1 MKVFAV
7 VVTYNGAAWVDR
19 CFGSLRDSGTSCQVI
34 AVDNGSSDGTVE
46 RIASAFQ
53 EVTLIR
59 AKGNL
64 GFGQANNLALRIAL
78 DRGATHA
85 FLLNQDAWLAPG
97 ALRALMDASERWPE
111 YGILS
116 PLHLNGAG
124 DALDIE
130 FANEIE
136 PRRCPGL
143 YSDLALGR
151 ARSAPYP
158 LKFVCAAAWLIT
170 RRCLEVCG
178 GFSPL
183 FFHYGEDD
191 DYCARVLHHGFRIG
205 VLPSA
210 RIHHDREHRGEN
222 PYFAQERGWII
233 RKLKLRYAAPG
244 STLDLAAE
252 RRKLRTRLLRALV
265 TGDRLAYG
273 MAKDNLKLMREAGL
287 EEVVRHRALTRQ
299 AGAHY
304 LADRP

>member
-1 MKVFAV
+1 MRVFAV

-19 CFGSLRDSGTSCQVI
+19 CFGSLRDSGTGCQVI
-34 AVDNGSSDGTVE
+34 AVDNGSTDGTVE
-46 RIASAFQ
+46 RIRSGFPDV
-53 EVTLIR
+53 ELIR
-59 AKGNL
+59 AERNL
-64 GFGQANNLALRIAL
+64 GFGQANNRAMRLALA
-78 DRGATHA
+78 RGATHV

-97 ALRALMDASERWPE
+97 ALPALLEASERWPE
-111 YGILS
+111 HGILS
-116 PLHLNGAG
+116 PLHLNGSG

-143 YSDLALGR
+143 YSDLVLGR
-151 ARSAPYP
+151 ARSEPYP

-205 VLPSA
+205 VLPTA

-222 PYFAQERGWII
+222 PYFTQERGWII

-244 STLDLAAE
+244 SGLDLAAE
-252 RRKLRTRLLRALV
+252 RRKLRIRMLRALL

-273 MAKDNLKLMREAGL
+273 IAKDNLRLMREARL
-287 EEVVRHRALTRQ
+287 EDVLRHRSLTLQ
-299 AGAHY
+299 PGAHY
-304 LADRP
+304 LEERT